1 MATFTTVDKIVMV
14 VAVVAAVLA
23 LGHAMPDFAGMILT
37 MVV

>member
-1 MATFTTVDKIVMV
+1 MATFTVIDKVVMV

-23 LGHAMPDFAGMILT
+23 IGHSMPDFAGMILT